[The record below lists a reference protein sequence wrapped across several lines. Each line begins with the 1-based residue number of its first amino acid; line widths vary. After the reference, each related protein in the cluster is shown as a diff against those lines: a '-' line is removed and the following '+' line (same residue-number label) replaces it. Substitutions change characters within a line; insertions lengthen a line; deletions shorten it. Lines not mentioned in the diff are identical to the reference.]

1 MQIRSCIPPP
11 RAESPIIPKENA
23 MSTRKLFIILAHAFV
38 GWALCAATMGI
49 GMATMSMQTTLIV
62 HAMGAPIFFAFIS
75 LVYFR
80 KFNYTAPLQTAL
92 IFVGF
97 VVTVDFFVVALL
109 INKSLEMFAS
119 LLGTWIP
126 FALIF
131 TSTYLTGL
139 FTVKR
144 LERKPM

>member
-1 MQIRSCIPPP
+1 MNVKQI
-11 RAESPIIPKENA
+11 A
-23 MSTRKLFIILAHAFV
+23 IILGHAFV

-49 GMATMSMQTTLIV
+49 GMAITSLQNTLIA
-62 HAMGAPIFFAFIS
+62 HAIGAPIFFAVVS

-80 KFNYTAPLQTAL
+80 KFNYTTPLQTAL

-97 VVTVDFFVVALL
+97 VITVDFFVVALL

-144 LERKPM
+144 LERKPA